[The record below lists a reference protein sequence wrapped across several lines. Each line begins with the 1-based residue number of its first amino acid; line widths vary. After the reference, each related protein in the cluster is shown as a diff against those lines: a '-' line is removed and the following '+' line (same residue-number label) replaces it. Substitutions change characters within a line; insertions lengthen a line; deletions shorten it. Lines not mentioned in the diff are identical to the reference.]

1 MKKREPVSIS
11 FCERCGSK
19 VSSRD
24 EVCSNC
30 GSLPY
35 QNDKELVEE
44 FEVPS
49 GVDSDEWSE
58 ETIKKYS
65 EWIKS
70 FRIRNYCKD
79 CGMSVEEVQKFDF
92 NDEVDENT
100 GEVISENNHPCNPD
114 SPIFE

>member
-1 MKKREPVSIS
+1 MKNRESVSLS
-11 FCERCGSK
+11 YCEKCGSK

-35 QNDKELVEE
+35 QNDKEFDKE
-44 FEVPS
+44 FELPS
-49 GVDSDEWSE
+49 GVESDEWSE
-58 ETIKKYS
+58 EFIKKYY
-65 EWIKS
+65 EWIES
-70 FRIRNYCKD
+70 SHEVNFCKD

-92 NDEVDENT
+92 NDVVNENT
-100 GEVISENNHPCNPD
+100 GEVTSENNHPCNPD

>member
-11 FCERCGSK
+11 FCEKCGSK

-35 QNDKELVEE
+35 QNDKEFDSE
-44 FEVPS
+44 FELPS
-49 GVDSDEWSE
+49 GVHPNDWSE
-58 ETIKKYS
+58 ELFQKYS
-65 EWIKS
+65 EWLETS
-70 FRIRNYCKD
+70 HEVNFCKD

-92 NDEVDENT
+92 NDVVNEDT
-100 GEVISENNHPCNPD
+100 GEVTSENNHPCNPN